1 MVERLCKFESCPGH
15 KKKTYPRV
23 KDAEIQRLFL
33 FYNVFSFQKYSNQ
46 ALNSAL

>member
-23 KDAEIQRLFL
+23 KDAEIQRLFCFVMFSL
-33 FYNVFSFQKYSNQ
+33 FKNIVIK
-46 ALNSAL
+46 L